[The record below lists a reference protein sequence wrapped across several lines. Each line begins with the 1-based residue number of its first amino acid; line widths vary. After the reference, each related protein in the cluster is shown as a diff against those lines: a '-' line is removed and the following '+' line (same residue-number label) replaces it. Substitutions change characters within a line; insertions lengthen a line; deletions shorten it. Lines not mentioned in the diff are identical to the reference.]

1 MKNIP
6 FILVTLL
13 VFQLDMSGKEVK
25 DKQSENNSFILLV
38 LSVFHFDIS
47 GKEYKKDQLKNIPLI

>member
-1 MKNIP
+1 
-6 FILVTLL
+6 
-13 VFQLDMSGKEVK
+13 MSGKEVK